1 MKHIKTFELVDY
13 NKPYFYDMDEEYNGP
28 VYLYS
33 DKPLTK
39 GEIGEGKLLY
49 IYNRADAS
57 DTSSEYIYQIK
68 LKNPIKKREGNGFFG
83 FNNFDFDKFDDE
95 DSKLLG
101 ITKKEKKEKKYSGYF
116 YYNLGDI
123 QVTIS
128 EPEDITSFKLVGG
141 FVKYD
146 KDKSTRL
153 NIELSEKTNSWL
165 YNYISGTIILP
176 KLTQDIIDELKEFKS
191 KEPIKIFKGI
201 EEVQIRHTS
210 EDQPPYK
217 RGQIIKSNFSYPT
230 SWTTNILIARR
241 FIDDYP
247 SSPPYVVSMIINP
260 ENVLASVKMLPKE
273 YYHTNQR
280 EIIVLPG
287 SYEYKIIWD

>member
-1 MKHIKTFELVDY
+1 MKYIKTFELVDY

-39 GEIGEGKLLY
+39 DQIGEGRIYL
-49 IYNRADAS
+49 YNRADAS

-68 LKNPIKKREGNGFFG
+68 LKNPIQKKEGNGFFG
-83 FNNFDFDKFDDE
+83 FSNFNFDKFDDE
-95 DSKLLG
+95 DNKLLG
-101 ITKKEKKEKKYSGYF
+101 ITKKPKEEKKYSGYF
-116 YYNLGDI
+116 YYVLGDI
-123 QVTIS
+123 QVNIT
-128 EPEDITSFKLVGG
+128 EPEDITNFKLIGG

-146 KDKSTRL
+146 KDKSGRL
-153 NIELSEKTNSWL
+153 DIELSEKTNSWL
-165 YNYISGTIILP
+165 YNYISGSLRVP

-191 KEPIKIFKGI
+191 KESIKIFKGI

-217 RGQIIKSNFSYPT
+217 RGQVITSEFSYPT
-230 SWTTNILIARR
+230 SWTTNMLIARR
-241 FIDDYP
+241 FIDDEP
-247 SSPPYVVSMIINP
+247 SSPPYVVSMTISP
-260 ENVLASVKMLPKE
+260 ENVLANVKMLPKE
-273 YYHTNQR
+273 YYHANQR